1 MVRTTHTQR
10 EENVSQLPA
19 QEAVEDLK
27 QRRMDRST
35 CHPPHLLPLLRLR
48 LLLCLRL
55 LRAQR
60 SSVVCPDLSV
70 FERALRIDKKNEA
83 RPKVDRLYRTL

>member
-1 MVRTTHTQR
+1 M
-10 EENVSQLPA
+10 SQLPA

-35 CHPPHLLPLLRLR
+35 CHPPRPFPLLLL
-48 LLLCLRL
+48 LLLCLRR

-60 SSVVCPDLSV
+60 SSFVCPDLSV

>member
-1 MVRTTHTQR
+1 
-10 EENVSQLPA
+10 VSQLPA

-35 CHPPHLLPLLRLR
+35 CHPPHPCPLLRLLRLR
-48 LLLCLRL
+48 LRL
-55 LRAQR
+55 LAQR
-60 SSVVCPDLSV
+60 SFVVCPDLSV